1 MSAEKIFDAQ
11 TEMITK
17 TKKIDAVGFFSS
29 LTTCN
34 AADNNYVHL
43 IVAYEELDGATSG
56 IPKPTPVSAPVSAPV
71 EPSPPVWPKNK
82 QKFSLFKKKEP
93 GLLIRTSF
101 HTCMNKQMRH
111 GFIQDDTLA

>member
-56 IPKPTPVSAPVSAPV
+56 IPKPTPVGAPASAPV

-93 GLLIRTSF
+93 GLLIRASF
-101 HTCMNKQMRH
+101 HTCMNKQMWH